1 MDIYECRDCYRISL
15 KKLRRMRR
23 DGVLRIE
30 REKTP
35 EYWLRAISDIQKG
48 KLSARSIALAFRFPD
63 KLEKVHYLT
72 HAKRKFLADNFKS
85 LGLPGD
91 ELDIE
96 LRFVAPLG
104 AVEKHPFLMQ
114 QFIEAVQRLI
124 PSHDVNY
131 YYLAVR
137 ILLTCDTDFQIDL
150 MSQNLTRAFSSIRDE
165 PAMEGWWHP
174 EPGAYGKNHAVYHRP
189 RRFDL

>member
-1 MDIYECRDCYRISL
+1 MDIYECRDRYRISL
-15 KKLRRMRR
+15 KKLRLMQRG
-23 DGVLRIE
+23 GVLNVSRDQ
-30 REKTP
+30 TP
-35 EYWLRAISDIQKG
+35 KYWLQAISDIQKG
-48 KLSARSIALAFRFPD
+48 KMSARSIALSFRFPD

-72 HAKRKFLADNFKS
+72 HANRGFLGESFKS
-85 LGLPGD
+85 LGLPGN

-104 AVEKHPFLMQ
+104 AVEKHPFFMQ

-137 ILLTCDTDFQIDL
+137 ILLTCETDFQMDL

-165 PAMEGWWHP
+165 PAMQGWWHQ
-174 EPGAYGKNHAVYHRP
+174 EPTAYGDHRIIYHRE
-189 RRFDL
+189 RYDL